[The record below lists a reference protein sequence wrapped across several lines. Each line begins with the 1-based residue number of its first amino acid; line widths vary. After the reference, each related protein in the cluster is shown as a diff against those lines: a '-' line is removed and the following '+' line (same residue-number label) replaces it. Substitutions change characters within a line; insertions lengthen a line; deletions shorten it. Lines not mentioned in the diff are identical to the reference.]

1 MTRHLFWVAMAA
13 TVSMWSIAQE
23 QRAFAQEQEAAE
35 EAQADTNAA
44 DAEASADAG
53 ATQSSEQ
60 AESQPA
66 NNADASA
73 QADTQS
79 EAADTS
85 ATTDAQATTSD
96 RASDQDATGAQ
107 NQQRN
112 EQDAI
117 DHQSSQGTPPSVPA
131 PTDGQDPNATQR
143 QERSRLVDG
152 QQQPGQQD
160 AAARDRQDSSRQDRD
175 RADDGRGRGRGD
187 DVRVGIA
194 FGRATDRGLAINNIE
209 RNSFYFRSGFRQ
221 NDVIVSVH
229 GRPIRSDADFY
240 RLIVVNPG
248 QRVPVI
254 VLRDGRRETIYVTYH
269 DVAYNEPGYQRRS
282 TQASAAYLG
291 VVFDPQVRDAAVVRG
306 VNPGSPAEEAGLQA
320 GDIIIAM
327 NGQEVRS
334 YPEAISVVRQMRPG
348 DELPI
353 VIERARGENEV
364 VAILDQRPNV
374 RTAARPDS
382 QQYDRQTITTEESI
396 QGDVQVDQ
404 REDGRIL
411 ERDRNSDDS
420 RGRVLPRLRN

>member
-23 QRAFAQEQEAAE
+23 QRAFAQEQEAAA

-44 DAEASADAG
+44 DTEAPADAG
-53 ATQSSEQ
+53 ASQSSER

-66 NNADASA
+66 NNADASP
-73 QADTQS
+73 QAETQS

-85 ATTDAQATTSD
+85 ATTDAQ
-96 RASDQDATGAQ
+96 

-112 EQDAI
+112 EQDASNK
-117 DHQSSQGTPPSVPA
+117 QSSQSTPPSVPA

-143 QERSRLVDG
+143 QERSRLVEG
-152 QQQPGQQD
+152 EQSGQQD
-160 AAARDRQDSSRQDRD
+160 ATARDRQDSSRQGRD
-175 RADDGRGRGRGD
+175 RADDRRGRDRGD

-194 FGRATDRGLAINNIE
+194 FGRATDRGLAINNVE

-221 NDVIVSVH
+221 GDVIVSVH
-229 GRPIRSDADFY
+229 NRPIRSDADFY
-240 RLIVVNPG
+240 RLIVINPG

-269 DVAYNEPGYQRRS
+269 DVAYNEPGYQRRPM
-282 TQASAAYLG
+282 QASAAYLG

-334 YPEAISVVRQMRPG
+334 YPEAVSVVRQMRPG

-353 VIERARGENEV
+353 VIERARSENEV

-382 QQYDRQTITTEESI
+382 QQYDRQTITTEQSI

-411 ERDRNSDDS
+411 ERERNSDDS
-420 RGRVLPRLRN
+420 RGRILPRLRN